1 VSKTRKW
8 MRADIWE
15 CKLTGVMSERLAKR
29 CLEDPK
35 LCRKLLP
42 GMMSILHPCIVD
54 SMLDVITQ
62 EYTVSRIVAAFD
74 AKSILFERMTEN
86 E

>member
-1 VSKTRKW
+1 
-8 MRADIWE
+8 MRADISE
-15 CKLTGVMSERLAKR
+15 CKRTGVMSERLAKR

-42 GMMSILHPCIVD
+42 GMMSILHPYMVD

-62 EYTVSRIVAAFD
+62 DYIASCIVAMFD
-74 AKSILFERMTEN
+74 TESVLFERMTGN
-86 E
+86 DK